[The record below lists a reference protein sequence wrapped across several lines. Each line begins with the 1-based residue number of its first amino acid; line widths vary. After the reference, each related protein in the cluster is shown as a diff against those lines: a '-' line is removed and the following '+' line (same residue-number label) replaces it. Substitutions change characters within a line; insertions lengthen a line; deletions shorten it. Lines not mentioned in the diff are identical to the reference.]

1 MDTGNIAVI
10 LSLGVVA
17 PTWIVFHYLTRWRG
31 TKTISGEDEKLLQDL
46 WQSAE
51 KIEKRLGSL
60 EKILDA
66 ESPNWWRGRDDYR
79 RARSPHPSLQE
90 SQEGQG
96 LRGLCR
102 DRGLARGQ
110 SDAVLGDIR
119 RQSDHAILASFAC
132 RLLLGSVDP
141 RRYAD

>member
-17 PTWIVFHYLTRWRG
+17 PTWIVFHYLTRWRA

-46 WQSAE
+46 WQSAD

-66 ESPNWWRGRDDYR
+66 DSPNWRRGRDD
-79 RARSPHPSLQE
+79 
-90 SQEGQG
+90 
-96 LRGLCR
+96 
-102 DRGLARGQ
+102 
-110 SDAVLGDIR
+110 
-119 RQSDHAILASFAC
+119 
-132 RLLLGSVDP
+132 
-141 RRYAD
+141 

>member
-17 PTWIVFHYLTRWRG
+17 PTWIVLHYLTRWRG

-66 ESPNWWRGRDDYR
+66 ESPNWRRGRDD
-79 RARSPHPSLQE
+79 
-90 SQEGQG
+90 
-96 LRGLCR
+96 
-102 DRGLARGQ
+102 
-110 SDAVLGDIR
+110 
-119 RQSDHAILASFAC
+119 
-132 RLLLGSVDP
+132 
-141 RRYAD
+141 

>member
-66 ESPNWWRGRDDYR
+66 ESPNWRRGRDD
-79 RARSPHPSLQE
+79 
-90 SQEGQG
+90 
-96 LRGLCR
+96 
-102 DRGLARGQ
+102 
-110 SDAVLGDIR
+110 
-119 RQSDHAILASFAC
+119 
-132 RLLLGSVDP
+132 
-141 RRYAD
+141 

>member
-17 PTWIVFHYLTRWRG
+17 PTWIVFHYLTRWRA

-46 WQSAE
+46 WQSAY

-66 ESPNWWRGRDDYR
+66 DSPNWRRGRDD
-79 RARSPHPSLQE
+79 
-90 SQEGQG
+90 
-96 LRGLCR
+96 
-102 DRGLARGQ
+102 
-110 SDAVLGDIR
+110 
-119 RQSDHAILASFAC
+119 
-132 RLLLGSVDP
+132 
-141 RRYAD
+141 